1 MSVGKWVAL
10 SYFNNI
16 KNVFINKVN
25 KGKLPVSAVNIE
37 CMALS

>member
-1 MSVGKWVAL
+1 MLVGKWVAL

-25 KGKLPVSAVNIE
+25 KVNYQ
-37 CMALS
+37 

>member
-1 MSVGKWVAL
+1 MLVGKWVAL

-25 KGKLPVSAVNIE
+25 KVNYR
-37 CMALS
+37 